1 MTTVN
6 DTWSELTA
14 RMREFADLSNV
25 NALLGWDQE
34 TYMPLRGS
42 DARARQMATM
52 RVIRHE
58 MLVNPRLG
66 ELLDRAGD
74 EPLDRPRQ
82 EMVRLLRRDR
92 DRAVKLPPEFVRRLA
107 LAEGRGAVAWRVARE
122 EGDFALYQPAL
133 EEIIAAK
140 RDEADL
146 VGYDGERYDALLDQF
161 EPGMRV
167 ARLEPLLAS
176 LRAEL
181 GELLAAIVAAPAA

>member
-1 MTTVN
+1 MTTV
-6 DTWSELTA
+6 DDIWTELTA
-14 RMREFADLSNV
+14 RMRGFADLSNV

-122 EGDFALYQPAL
+122 EGDFAL
-133 EEIIAAK
+133 
-140 RDEADL
+140 
-146 VGYDGERYDALLDQF
+146 
-161 EPGMRV
+161 
-167 ARLEPLLAS
+167 
-176 LRAEL
+176 
-181 GELLAAIVAAPAA
+181 